1 MSELR
6 KHFDLSLKELKEE
19 TLKMFRDIHRTY
31 DNLFYIIETK
41 DIQMAKQLID
51 DDKLI
56 NEREITIN
64 DMGYLIILRQCPVAT
79 DLRRI
84 MIAIKIA
91 NDLERIADYASNIAN
106 YVLKTKYDNTF
117 YLNAM
122 KTFKEPLLTML
133 QAIEEAYNNQDA
145 KQAFS
150 VCEMDNTIDQLYK
163 NHVKEFIQ
171 VTKEK
176 VDVEAEEASRGII
189 VVKQFERAGDHLTN
203 IAEEIIFLQSGK
215 HLELN

>member
-19 TLKMFRDIHRTY
+19 TLKMFQDIHRTY

-41 DIQMAKQLID
+41 DIQMANQLID
-51 DDKLI
+51 DDALI
-56 NEREITIN
+56 NKREITIN
-64 DMGYLIILRQCPVAT
+64 DMGYLIIVRQCPVAT

-91 NDLERIADYASNIAN
+91 NDLERIADYAANIAT
-106 YVLKTKYDNTF
+106 YITKTKYDNSF

-122 KTFKEPLLTML
+122 KTFKEPLLEML
-133 QAIEEAYNNQDA
+133 EVLEEAFKHEDT
-145 KQAFS
+145 KQAFN
-150 VCEMDNTIDQLYK
+150 VCEMDNQIDELYT
-163 NHVKEFIQ
+163 NHVKEFIR

-176 VDVEAEEASRGII
+176 IDIEAEEASRGII

>member
-19 TLKMFRDIHRTY
+19 TLKMFQDIHRTY

-41 DIQMAKQLID
+41 DLQMATQLVD

-56 NEREITIN
+56 NERENTIN
-64 DMGYLIILRQCPVAT
+64 DMGYLIILRQCPVAS

-91 NDLERIADYASNIAN
+91 NDLERVADYASNIAT
-106 YVLKTKYDNTF
+106 YIKKTKYDNSF

-133 QAIEEAYNNQDA
+133 ENLEESFKNEDA
-145 KQAFS
+145 KQAFN
-150 VCEMDNTIDQLYK
+150 VCEMDNDIDALYK
-163 NHVKEFIQ
+163 NHVKDFIR

-176 VDVEAEEASRGII
+176 IDIEAEEASRGII

>member
-19 TLKMFRDIHRTY
+19 TLKMFQDIHRTY
-31 DNLFYIIETK
+31 DNLFYVIETK
-41 DIQMAKQLID
+41 DLEMANQLIED
-51 DDKLI
+51 DALI
-56 NEREITIN
+56 NKREISIN
-64 DMGYLIILRQCPVAT
+64 DMGYLIIVRQCPVAS

-84 MIAIKIA
+84 MISIKIA
-91 NDLERIADYASNIAN
+91 NDLERVADYASNIAN
-106 YVLKTKYDNTF
+106 YILKTKYDNSF

-122 KTFKEPLLTML
+122 KTFKVPLLEML
-133 QAIEEAYNNQDA
+133 EELEEAYKNEDT

-150 VCEMDNTIDQLYK
+150 VCEMDNHIDELYK

-176 VDVEAEEASRGII
+176 IDVEAEEASRGII